1 VTESST
7 GRKTNIVSI
16 SLKLPYR
23 GVDHAGGDLLLKH
36 FGVLTD
42 RCTRLDAFATGSD
55 DNVVAPERDGDIRS
69 DVYRAHV
76 IEIPRWRRTLAGKIV
91 ARGWRTIFPVF
102 PDLGV
107 CTAFTASKVLREH
120 VAGADVVELQWFEYF
135 FFARLV
141 RRINPHA
148 DVIGYVHD
156 VPRQRLDRGT
166 VHWPK
171 AARRVYLAY
180 AAMLERR
187 LLDQLT
193 KVAVLSGKDAE
204 LLAERG
210 ASPLVAVL
218 NPPLE
223 SPQRQDAPDTSPF
236 AGGGSTAA
244 ASFGFVGALHRPEN
258 DDAGLWLLREMWPHV
273 VDRCRGAHLYLV
285 GSKPSAELQQEA
297 RRFPES
303 VTVTGYVEDIERCY
317 DLFQTV
323 VIPLRYGAGVK
334 FKTIAGILAG
344 KNVVATPTAIEGI
357 LPQSF
362 FFSVSDSARVLTNA
376 MIELAEAPGRG
387 SDIAARARREVG
399 ALYSFDNYS
408 RAVADFYGLG

>member
-1 VTESST
+1 MTELRCRGT
-7 GRKTNIVSI
+7 RIVSI

-23 GVDHAGGDLLLKH
+23 GIDHAGGELLLKH
-36 FGVLTD
+36 YRVLTE
-42 RCTRLDAFATGSD
+42 RGARLDAFATGSE
-55 DNVVAPERDGDIRS
+55 DNVAAVARTGDIRP
-69 DVYRAHV
+69 DLYGAHLV
-76 IEIPRWRRTLAGKIV
+76 AIPRWRKSLAGKVI
-91 ARGWRTIFPVF
+91 ARCFRVLFPVL

-107 CTAFTASKVLREH
+107 CTAFRASQALREH
-120 VAGADVVELQWFEYF
+120 VKRADIVELQWFEYF

-141 RRINPHA
+141 RKINPHA
-148 DVIGYVHD
+148 EVIGYVHD
-156 VPRQRLDRGT
+156 VPRQRLDRQS
-166 VHWPK
+166 VRWPTL
-171 AARRVYLAY
+171 ARHVYLSY
-180 AAMLERR
+180 VAMLERR
-187 LLDQLT
+187 LLDRLT

-210 ASPLVAVL
+210 GAPRIAVL

-223 SPQRQDAPDTSPF
+223 SDRPHDGRAAPPLAPDG
-236 AGGGSTAA
+236 AAA
-244 ASFGFVGALHRPEN
+244 ASFGFIGALHRPEN

-273 VDRCRGAHLYLV
+273 VDRCSGAHLYLV
-285 GSKPSAELQQEA
+285 GSKPSVELQEEA
-297 RRFPES
+297 CRFPES
-303 VTVTGYVEDIERCY
+303 VTVTGYVEDIDSCY

-344 KNVVATPTAIEGI
+344 KNVIATPTAIEGI

-387 SDIAARARREVG
+387 TDVATRARREVG
-399 ALYSFDNYS
+399 ALYSLESYS
-408 RAVADFYGLG
+408 RAVTDFYELA